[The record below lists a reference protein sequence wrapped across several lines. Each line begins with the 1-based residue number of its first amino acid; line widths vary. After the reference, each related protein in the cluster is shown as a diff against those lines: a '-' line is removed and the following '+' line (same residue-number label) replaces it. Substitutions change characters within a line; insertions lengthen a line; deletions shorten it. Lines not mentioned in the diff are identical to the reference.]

1 MGFRGRDAA
10 PGAHRH
16 ADAVQLDFAQQ
27 TPGHRQ
33 QFGFF
38 TSNVRLVEIGEG
50 LDQCGVDDVARR
62 LADAQELRAQCAPE
76 LLELAVVA
84 AK

>member
-27 TPGHRQ
+27 TRGHRQ

-38 TSNVRLVEIGEG
+38 GVRLISVQKVTVRIASNGA
-50 LDQCGVDDVARR
+50 GVPA
-62 LADAQELRAQCAPE
+62 
-76 LLELAVVA
+76 
-84 AK
+84 